1 MGLHSYP
8 LGETVLVTYDRAL
21 RVKAGEQFQII
32 ELLPEILQLP
42 RYRIRSEMDGHERLV
57 REDQIDPI

>member
-1 MGLHSYP
+1 MGAHSYP
-8 LGETVLVTYDRAL
+8 PGETVIVTYDRAL

-32 ELLPEILQLP
+32 ELLPEILEIP
-42 RYRIRSEMDGHERLV
+42 RYRIRSEVDGHERLV